1 MIGRR
6 VKDYCCGDIEKIENY
21 WQAVSDTKRIWDCH
35 HRREIDEGKTLS
47 QLEEEGLYWN
57 VQPEDLIFLT
67 HEDHIS
73 LHTPSKGISLSQ
85 ATRDKIRKS
94 LTGKIQS
101 RETISKRVMKLRG
114 QKRTGEALARIQEG
128 IRNRVFSED
137 GLKRLSER
145 MKNNNNTK
153 GTKWFNNGVIN
164 VRAKECPDGFVI
176 GRMKK
181 KMCN

>member
-6 VKDYCCGDIEKIENY
+6 VKDYCCGDITKIENY
-21 WQAVSDTKRIWDCH
+21 FEALNDTTQIWVCH

-57 VQPEDLIFLT
+57 VKPEELIFLT
-67 HEDHIS
+67 MGDHMR
-73 LHTPSKGISLSQ
+73 LHNPCKGISPSLE
-85 ATRDKIRKS
+85 TRDKIRRS
-94 LTGKIQS
+94 LTGRTQS
-101 RETISKRVMKLRG
+101 KDTIAKRVMKLKG

-145 MKNNNNTK
+145 MKNSNNTK
-153 GTKWFNNGVIN
+153 GTKWYNNGLKN
-164 VRAKECPDGFVI
+164 MRAKECPEGFVH
-176 GRMKK
+176 GRL
-181 KMCN
+181 NNYN